1 MCIRDSGHVR
11 RYAVNRDLLLRRL
24 PEIGVA
30 KLAPPDGAFYLY
42 FDVSHLTD
50 DSTRLC
56 QEVLD
61 ATGVALT
68 PGVDFA
74 PATPGGDPA
83 LDGRAFVRLCF
94 AGTTADLD
102 DAMDRLTAYLT

>member
-1 MCIRDSGHVR
+1 
-11 RYAVNRDLLLRRL
+11 
-24 PEIGVA
+24 
-30 KLAPPDGAFYLY
+30 
-42 FDVSHLTD
+42 
-50 DSTRLC
+50 
-56 QEVLD
+56 VLD

-74 PATPGGDPA
+74 PATPEATA

-102 DAMDRLTAYLT
+102 DAMDRLTAYHVRFHRLAWAALPYFS